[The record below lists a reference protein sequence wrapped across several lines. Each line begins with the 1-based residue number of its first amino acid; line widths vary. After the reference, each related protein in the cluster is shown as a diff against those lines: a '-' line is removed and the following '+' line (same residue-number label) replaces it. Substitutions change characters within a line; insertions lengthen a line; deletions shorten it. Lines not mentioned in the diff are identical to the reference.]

1 MTTKEYFGW
10 IQYFEELNA
19 DEKKPNLLDSP
30 EAMLKGFDL

>member
-10 IQYFEELNA
+10 IQYFHELNA

-30 EAMLKGFDL
+30 DAMLKGFGL